1 MTIALQGQASALA
14 TSIALPSHIT
24 DDLII
29 IHAANPASATLPTK
43 PSTDWITAY
52 TASVAG
58 GSVLVAYRHAQNNAM
73 ISGTWTNSSHLF
85 ATVWR
90 GGSNT
95 LVAPEFVSANT
106 GTSVTVNYAA
116 QAAGSVKVDSAN
128 MALLLY
134 VLNANITNTLLPPG
148 ATIDLQAQNN
158 GTSWQAKQYYQLNRT
173 ASWASTNVTQAAS
186 AFWRSLVL
194 SLVETQRYGSTGGG
208 GGSVRQVNIRG
219 GADQ

>member
-1 MTIALQGQASALA
+1 MTISLQGQASAIA
-14 TSIALPSHIT
+14 NSIALPTHDT

-29 IHAANPASATLPTK
+29 IHAANPASATLPVK
-43 PSTDWITAY
+43 PSTSWINSY
-52 TASVAG
+52 SASIAG
-58 GSVLVAYRHAQNNAM
+58 GSVLIAYMHAQNASM
-73 ISGTWTNSSHLF
+73 TSGTWTNAAHLF

-95 LVAPEFVSANT
+95 LVVPEFVSANT

-116 QAAGSVKVDSAN
+116 QAAGSLKTDAAN
-128 MALLLY
+128 IALLLY
-134 VLNANITNTLLPPG
+134 VLNSNITNTLLPPG
-148 ATIDLQAQNN
+148 ATINLQAATN
-158 GTSWQAKQYYQLNRT
+158 GTSWQAKQFYNLNRT
-173 ASWASTNVTQAAS
+173 TAWASTNTTQATS

>member
-1 MTIALQGQASALA
+1 MTIALQGQASAIA
-14 TSIALPSHIT
+14 NSIALPTHDT
-24 DDLII
+24 DDLIV
-29 IHAANPASATLPTK
+29 IHAANPASATLPVK
-43 PSTDWITAY
+43 PSTSWTGSY
-52 TASVAG
+52 SASIAG
-58 GSVLVAYRHAQNNAM
+58 GSVLIAYMHAQNASM
-73 ISGTWTNSSHLF
+73 TSGTWTNATHLF

-95 LVAPEFVSANT
+95 LVVPEFVSANT

-116 QAAGSVKVDSAN
+116 QAAGSVKVDPAN

-148 ATIDLQAQNN
+148 ATIDLQAANN

-173 ASWASTNVTQAAS
+173 ASWASTNMTQAAS

-194 SLVETQRYGSTGGG
+194 SLVETQRYGPTS
-208 GGSVRQVNIRG
+208 GGSSVFNPIEHPLLG
-219 GADQ
+219 